1 MSETT
6 LIAGLGYL
14 QEIIKRLAANS
25 LLIKG
30 WSMSLTGVML
40 AISKKD
46 ASNDYLTQLW
56 LAILVFNLLFSILDA
71 YYLKQE
77 RLFRNEYNKK
87 IDHISDS
94 NIQENLKIIS
104 TSKAQASM
112 WSTYFSISVFPFY
125 ALIIVFSYLIARGC
139 LQ

>member
-6 LIAGLGYL
+6 LITGLGYL
-14 QEIIKRLAANS
+14 QEIIKRMSANS

-46 ASNDYLTQLW
+46 TSNDYFTQLW
-56 LAILVFNLLFSILDA
+56 LAILIFNLLFSILDA

-87 IDHISDS
+87 IDQISDS
-94 NIQENLKIIS
+94 EIKEHLTITSTLKV
-104 TSKAQASM
+104 KESM
-112 WSTYFSISVFPFY
+112 LFTYFSISVLPFY
-125 ALIIVFSYLIARGC
+125 GLIIAFSYLIARGC